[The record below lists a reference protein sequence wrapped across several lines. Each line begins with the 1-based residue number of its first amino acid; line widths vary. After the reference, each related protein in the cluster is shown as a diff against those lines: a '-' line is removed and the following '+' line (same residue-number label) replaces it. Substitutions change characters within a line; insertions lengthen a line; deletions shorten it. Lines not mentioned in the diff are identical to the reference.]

1 MNIYNPECVCTKHRA
16 SNFMRQNLV
25 YITGQIN
32 NSIIRIIEYQTPFSI
47 INLITKLKITKN
59 IE

>member
-16 SNFMRQNLV
+16 SKFMRQNLV

-32 NSIIRIIEYQTPFSI
+32 NYIIRIIEYQTPFSI
-47 INLITKLKITKN
+47 INLITKLKITKS